1 MKKNKAALVL
11 FGGGSKQFEN
21 NSMASSSCSTCMMN
35 KSSFAPRVI
44 NCKKELMFSYS
55 SLVDKLPV
63 HRNSFSLSA
72 DFSKSRLL
80 LSHEKSVK
88 WKQTQQLPLR
98 NSIQCWAVETQSTP
112 SFTIGKK
119 FQLDD
124 VIEAQQFDRDIL
136 NAIFEVAREMEKIE
150 KHSPG
155 SPILKGYLMATLF
168 YEPSTR
174 TRLSFESAMKRLGGE
189 VLTTENAREFSS
201 AAKGETL
208 EDTIRTVEGYSDII
222 VMRHFESGAA
232 RRAATTAV
240 IPVINAGD
248 GPGQHPTQALLD
260 VYTIEREI
268 GKLDGIKVGLVGDLA
283 NGRTVRSLA
292 YLLAKY
298 QDVKIYFVSP
308 GVVKMKD
315 DIKDYLTSQGVEW
328 EESADLMEVA
338 SKCDVVY
345 QTRIQRERFGE
356 RTDLYE
362 EARGKYIV
370 DQNVL
375 QVMEKHA
382 VVLHPLP
389 RLDEITVDVDA
400 DPRAAYFRQAK
411 NGLYIRMALLKLLLV
426 GW

>member
-1 MKKNKAALVL
+1 MEVL
-11 FGGGSKQFEN
+11 APKISKCPEEFLNCHSKISCIEPSYSKSICCP
-21 NSMASSSCSTCMMN
+21 NSRFLSIK
-35 KSSFAPRVI
+35 KSSKGEQRKKICQRNGISCRAP
-44 NCKKELMFSYS
+44 ELE
-55 SLVDKLPV
+55 LAT
-63 HRNSFSLSA
+63 SFSAGL
-72 DFSKSRLL
+72 
-80 LSHEKSVK
+80 
-88 WKQTQQLPLR
+88 
-98 NSIQCWAVETQSTP
+98 
-112 SFTIGKK
+112 K

-136 NAIFEVAREMEKIE
+136 NAIFEVARNMESIE
-150 KHSPG
+150 KNSPG
-155 SPILKGYLMATLF
+155 SQILKGYLMATLF

-232 RRAATTAV
+232 RRAAATAG
-240 IPVINAGD
+240 IPIINAGD

-298 QDVKIYFVSP
+298 KDVKIYFVAP
-308 GVVKMKD
+308 DVVKMKD
-315 DIKDYLTSQGVEW
+315 DIKDYLSSKGVEW

-338 SKCDVVY
+338 SECDVVY
-345 QTRIQRERFGE
+345 QTRIQKERFSE
-356 RTDLYE
+356 RVDLYE

-370 DQNVL
+370 NQDVL
-375 QVMEKHA
+375 KVMQSHA
-382 VVLHPLP
+382 VVMHPLP

-400 DPRAAYFRQAK
+400 DQRAAYFRQAK